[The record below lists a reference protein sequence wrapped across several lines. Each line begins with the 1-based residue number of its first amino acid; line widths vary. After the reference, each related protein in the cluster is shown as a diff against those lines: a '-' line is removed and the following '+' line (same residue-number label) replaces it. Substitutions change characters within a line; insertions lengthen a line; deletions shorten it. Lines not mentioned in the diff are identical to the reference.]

1 MDTGPAAYC
10 FKVVGKRSGKQ
21 LLRAATVSICASVAL
36 SFSVRILHVSCCY
49 LYFYTAF
56 ERLHLFSKLQKI
68 PSTECLCSLRFTNM
82 ICRYLPW
89 SRSCQLSFPCHF
101 IWEHPM
107 SCSCSFPELKR
118 SIFTSLFRCPQ
129 LCVHQRETQ
138 TNFE

>member
-10 FKVVGKRSGKQ
+10 FKVVGKKSGKQ

-36 SFSVRILHVSCCY
+36 SFSVRICMY
-49 LYFYTAF
+49 RTYTFIPHLSAF
-56 ERLHLFSKLQKI
+56 TYSFSKLQKKS
-68 PSTECLCSLRFTNM
+68 STKCLCSLRFTNM

-89 SRSCQLSFPCHF
+89 SRLCQLLFPCHF
-101 IWEHPM
+101 NWEHPK
-107 SCSCSFPELKR
+107 SCFCSFPELKR